1 MNLANKIT
9 VFRLFLVPAFM
20 LFAALPFTLN
30 NQYYQMDTTL
40 SIYIATAIFI
50 LAAATDKLDGYIAR
64 KYKQITKLGIFLDP
78 LADKLLITAALICLL
93 QSHRVD
99 VWAAFLIIGRELVIT
114 VFRLAAVR
122 KGIVLPADKTGKIK
136 MVIQVTA
143 IVLTL
148 LYSIP
153 SSLVSTIRFDKIAI
167 FLAVLI
173 TIYSGVHYLV
183 TNWSI
188 FIDRKISA

>member
-9 VFRLFLVPAFM
+9 VIRLFLVPAFM
-20 LFAALPFTLN
+20 LFATTPFAFI
-30 NQYYQMDTTL
+30 NQNYQTGTAISM
-40 SIYIATAIFI
+40 YIATAIFI

-64 KYKQITKLGIFLDP
+64 KYNQITKLGIFLDP

-93 QSHRVD
+93 QSHKVD

-122 KGIVLPADKTGKIK
+122 KGIILPADKTGKIK
-136 MVIQVTA
+136 MVIQVIA
-143 IVLTL
+143 IILTL
-148 LYSIP
+148 ISSIP
-153 SSLVSTIRFDKIAI
+153 SSLLSTLEIDKIAMY
-167 FLAVLI
+167 FAVVI

-188 FIDRKISA
+188 FIDDMKK